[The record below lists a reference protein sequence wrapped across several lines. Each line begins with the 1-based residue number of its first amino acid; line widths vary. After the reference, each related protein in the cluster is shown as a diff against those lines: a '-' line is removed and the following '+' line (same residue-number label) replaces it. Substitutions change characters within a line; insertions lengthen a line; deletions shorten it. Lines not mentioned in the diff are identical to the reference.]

1 MPNLTYEAYLDEVA
15 TLLTELYDLDD
26 AVAIQLVVDAQANE
40 YFSPHDDHPAMRT
53 LARAKEDAVAL
64 YKAGKPK
71 LKQARPPA
79 RPAAQ
84 PPARA
89 TAKPGTKPSAKPT
102 AKPAAA
108 QGLRKNMKPR

>member
-26 AVAIQLVVDAQANE
+26 AVAIQLVVDAQADD

-64 YKAGKPK
+64 YKARK
-71 LKQARPPA
+71 PA
-79 RPAAQ
+79 RPAPKSSAR
-84 PPARA
+84 PA
-89 TAKPGTKPSAKPT
+89 AKSP
-102 AKPAAA
+102 AKPAAKPA
-108 QGLRKNMKPR
+108 TQGLRKNTKPR

>member
-26 AVAIQLVVDAQANE
+26 AVAIKLVVDAQANA

-64 YKAGKPK
+64 YKAGKPA
-71 LKQARPPA
+71 LKAPARPPA
-79 RPAAQ
+79 RPG
-84 PPARA
+84 
-89 TAKPGTKPSAKPT
+89 AKAP
-102 AKPAAA
+102 AKPAAKPAA
-108 QGLRKNMKPR
+108 QSLRKNTKPR